1 MPPRDDTS
9 GVTRVALI
17 AHDDEKETMID
28 LVEEYEAVL
37 SEFDLVATGTTG
49 RRIATETGLD
59 VERKES
65 GPVGGDTQIGA
76 EVVDGAVDAV
86 VFLQD
91 PMTAQPHE
99 PDIGALVR
107 ICDVHDVP
115 LATCRS
121 AGEYIIEGLARD
133 HDAAQ
138 SA

>member
-1 MPPRDDTS
+1 M
-9 GVTRVALI
+9 TRVALI
-17 AHDDEKETMID
+17 AHDDEKSTMID
-28 LVEEYEAVL
+28 LVEEYEDTLAR
-37 SEFDLVATGTTG
+37 FDLVATGTTG
-49 RRIATETGLD
+49 QRIQAETALD

-65 GPVGGDTQIGA
+65 GPLGGDTQIGA
-76 EVVDGAVDAV
+76 EVVDGDVDGI

-121 AGEYIIEGLARD
+121 AGEYVIDGLARD
-133 HDAAQ
+133 AGVQ
-138 SA
+138 

>member
-1 MPPRDDTS
+1 M
-9 GVTRVALI
+9 TRVALI
-17 AHDDEKETMID
+17 AHDDKKSTMID
-28 LVEEYEAVL
+28 LVEEYEDVL
-37 SEFDLVATGTTG
+37 SGFDLVATGTTG
-49 RRIATETGLD
+49 QRINDETGLS

-76 EVVDGAVDAV
+76 EVVEGDVDGI

-121 AGEYIIEGLARD
+121 AGEYIIQGLARED
-133 HDAAQ
+133 
-138 SA
+138 

>member
-1 MPPRDDTS
+1 
-9 GVTRVALI
+9 VTRVALI
-17 AHDDEKETMID
+17 AHDDKKPVMTD
-28 LVEEYEAVL
+28 LAEEYEETLAG
-37 SEFDLVATGTTG
+37 FDLVATGTTG
-49 RRIATETGLD
+49 QRIADETGLD

-76 EVVDGAVDAV
+76 EVVEGDIDGI

-133 HDAAQ
+133 AGVQ
-138 SA
+138 

>member
-1 MPPRDDTS
+1 M
-9 GVTRVALI
+9 TRVALI
-17 AHDDEKETMID
+17 AHDDKKSTMID
-28 LVEEYEAVL
+28 LVEEYEDVL
-37 SEFDLVATGTTG
+37 SGFDLVATGTTG
-49 RRIATETGLD
+49 QRINDETGLS

-76 EVVDGAVDAV
+76 EVVKGDIDGI

-121 AGEYIIEGLARD
+121 AGEYIIQGLARED
-133 HDAAQ
+133 
-138 SA
+138 

>member
-1 MPPRDDTS
+1 M
-9 GVTRVALI
+9 TRVALI
-17 AHDDEKETMID
+17 AHDDEKSTMID

-37 SEFDLVATGTTG
+37 SNFDLVATGTTG
-49 RRIATETGLD
+49 QRIQTETGLD
-59 VERKES
+59 IERKES

-76 EVVDGAVDAV
+76 EVVEGEINGV

-107 ICDVHDVP
+107 ICDVHNVP

-121 AGEYIIEGLARD
+121 AGEYVIQGLARD
-133 HDAAQ
+133 AGIH
-138 SA
+138 

>member
-1 MPPRDDTS
+1 
-9 GVTRVALI
+9 VTRVALI
-17 AHDDEKETMID
+17 AHDDKKSTMID
-28 LVEEYEAVL
+28 LVQEYEAVL
-37 SEFDLVATGTTG
+37 SSFDLVATGTTG
-49 RRIATETGLD
+49 QRIMAEADLD

-76 EVVDGAVDAV
+76 EVVEGRLDGI

-107 ICDVHDVP
+107 ICNVHDVP

-121 AGEYIIEGLARD
+121 AGEYIIRGLARD
-133 HDAAQ
+133 EETRRQ

>member
-1 MPPRDDTS
+1 M
-9 GVTRVALI
+9 TRVALI
-17 AHDDEKETMID
+17 AHDDKKPTMID
-28 LVEEYEAVL
+28 FVEEYETLLA
-37 SEFDLVATGTTG
+37 SFDLVATGTTG

-76 EVVDGAVDAV
+76 EVVEGDIDGI

-121 AGEYIIEGLARD
+121 AAEYIVEGLAGE
-133 HDAAQ
+133 
-138 SA
+138 

>member
-1 MPPRDDTS
+1 
-9 GVTRVALI
+9 VTRVALI
-17 AHDDEKETMID
+17 AHDDEKPTMID
-28 LVEEYEAVL
+28 LVSEYEGVL
-37 SEFDLVATGTTG
+37 SNFELVTTGTTG
-49 RRIATETGLD
+49 QRIQTETGLT

-76 EVVDGAVDAV
+76 EVVDGEIDGVI
-86 VFLQD
+86 FLQD

-121 AGEYIIEGLARD
+121 AGEYVIQGLARD
-133 HDAAQ
+133 AGIQ
-138 SA
+138 

>member
-1 MPPRDDTS
+1 M
-9 GVTRVALI
+9 TRVALI
-17 AHDDEKETMID
+17 AHDDMKSTMID
-28 LVEEYEAVL
+28 LAEEYESVL
-37 SEFDLVATGTTG
+37 AAFDLVATGTTG
-49 RRIATETGLD
+49 QRIVSETGLT

-76 EVVDGAVDAV
+76 EVVEGRIDGV

-121 AGEYIIEGLARD
+121 AGEYVIEGLARD
-133 HDAAQ
+133 AGVQ
-138 SA
+138 

>member
-1 MPPRDDTS
+1 M
-9 GVTRVALI
+9 TRVALI
-17 AHDDEKETMID
+17 AHDDMKSTMID
-28 LVEEYEAVL
+28 LVEEYESAL
-37 SEFDLVATGTTG
+37 AAFDLVATGTTG
-49 RRIATETGLD
+49 QRIVSETGLT

-76 EVVDGAVDAV
+76 EVVEGKIDGV

-121 AGEYIIEGLARD
+121 AGEYVIEGLARD
-133 HDAAQ
+133 AGVQ
-138 SA
+138 

>member
-1 MPPRDDTS
+1 M
-9 GVTRVALI
+9 TRVALI
-17 AHDDEKETMID
+17 AHDDKKSTMID
-28 LVEEYEAVL
+28 LVQEYEAVL
-37 SEFDLVATGTTG
+37 SSFDLVATGTTG
-49 RRIATETGLD
+49 QRIMAEADLD

-76 EVVDGAVDAV
+76 EVVEGRLDGI

-99 PDIGALVR
+99 PDIGALMR
-107 ICDVHDVP
+107 ICNVHDVP

-121 AGEYIIEGLARD
+121 AGEYVVRGLARD
-133 HDAAQ
+133 EETRRQ

>member
-1 MPPRDDTS
+1 
-9 GVTRVALI
+9 VTRVALI
-17 AHDDEKETMID
+17 AHDDMKSTMID
-28 LVEEYEAVL
+28 LVEEYESVL
-37 SEFDLVATGTTG
+37 AAFDLVATGTTG
-49 RRIATETGLD
+49 QRIVSETGLT

-76 EVVDGAVDAV
+76 EVVEGKIDGV

-121 AGEYIIEGLARD
+121 AGEYVIEGLARD
-133 HDAAQ
+133 AGVQ
-138 SA
+138 

>member
-1 MPPRDDTS
+1 M
-9 GVTRVALI
+9 TRVALI
-17 AHDDEKETMID
+17 AHDDMKSTMID
-28 LVEEYEAVL
+28 LVEEYESVL
-37 SEFDLVATGTTG
+37 ATFDLVATGTTG
-49 RRIATETGLD
+49 QRIVSETGLT

-76 EVVDGAVDAV
+76 EVVEGKIDGV

-133 HDAAQ
+133 AGVQ
-138 SA
+138 